1 MRALLVVP
9 ATALALVVPW
19 LACEGSAEVL
29 SGLVRS
35 NDAPIHAQPS
45 DASPIV
51 MTLQA
56 GAGVSFE
63 GPCDAEQSWCN
74 VRAKNRNDHDRPVT
88 GWMRTMV
95 MFPSDGVR
103 LYEKRM
109 FAEAAAVLIREI
121 GSAGSDSLV
130 SSWLRF
136 YLGRSEGLAGQVDKA
151 VTSLEEVIQVG
162 PQSAFAPYAFLA
174 LAKLYLR
181 KGDVAAALGVYERM
195 LNAFADY
202 TIDVH
207 ECLYYSPVGDAE
219 TCYGASIKKR
229 VDATRKFLA
238 VKTSADRTGAA
249 THTSALQKARAWY
262 DLGQAW
268 EAKNEVDPDRLN
280 DVGLIDISEALRCYE
295 MAVKAAP
302 KSAAAGK
309 AAWRLIDFS
318 QPYEWEGDWQG
329 KARWALEKY
338 GSFMKTYPDH
348 SLVGEAL
355 FRIAV
360 ATWAKAGYP
369 ELYGYIIVPGGWED
383 WGKRQKELEQWFDTK
398 GFGGGR
404 GDLVVQHP
412 ELTPE
417 ARRRFQ
423 DVVSR
428 YPKTASAALAKY
440 YVAVID
446 DYCLKNTPSA
456 LRSYER
462 FVHQNPN
469 ANPYVDKAKQRIAV
483 LRAQK

>member
-1 MRALLVVP
+1 MRALLVP
-9 ATALALVVPW
+9 ATALALAVPW
-19 LACEGSAEVL
+19 LACEASAEVL

-63 GPCDAEQSWCN
+63 GPCDAQQPWCN
-74 VRAKNRNDHDRPVT
+74 VRAKNRNDRGRPIT

-95 MFPSDGVR
+95 MFPSDGVS

-121 GSAGSDSLV
+121 GSAGADPLV

-136 YLGRSEGLAGQVDKA
+136 YLSRSEEETGQVDKA
-151 VTSLEEVIQVG
+151 VTSLEEVIQIG
-162 PQSAFAPYAFLA
+162 PQNTFAPYAFLA

-181 KGDVAAALGVYERM
+181 KGDVALALGVYERM

-202 TIDVH
+202 TVDFDA
-207 ECLYYSPVGDAE
+207 CNYYSPVSVDYVMCSGNP
-219 TCYGASIKKR
+219 SIKQR

-238 VKTSADRTGAA
+238 IKTSADRTVAA
-249 THTSALQKARAWY
+249 AHTSALQKARAWY

-268 EAKNEVDPDRLN
+268 EEADPHRLN
-280 DVGLIDISEALRCYE
+280 LVGLIDTSEALRCYE

-355 FRIAV
+355 FKIAV
-360 ATWAKAGYP
+360 ATWVKAGYP
-369 ELYGYIIVPGGWED
+369 ELYGYIIEPDGWEA
-383 WGKRQKELEQWFDTK
+383 WKKRQTELEQWFDTK